1 MKYIKQLFALAT
13 FALAGYAG
21 TATAATAAA
30 TAAPAAVEAPD
41 VLVKRISQDVID
53 TAKADKAIQ
62 AGDQKKV
69 MDLVESKILPYVDFQ
84 RMTQLASG
92 RFWRDATP
100 DQQKALAAEFRTLLI
115 YTYSGALSQIKNET
129 VEFKP
134 MRADPSDTEVEVRSQ
149 VNVPRGEPIP
159 LNYRVAKS
167 ATNGWKIYDINVL
180 GAWLVETYKGTFA
193 SEISKGGIDGL
204 IKALSE
210 KNKKLANKPLKAASN
225 AK

>member
-1 MKYIKQLFALAT
+1 MKFIKQLIVLAT
-13 FALAGYAG
+13 IALAGYAG
-21 TATAATAAA
+21 AAS
-30 TAAPAAVEAPD
+30 AAPAAVEAPD

-100 DQQKALAAEFRTLLI
+100 EQQKALSAEFRTLLI

-134 MRADPSDTEVEVRSQ
+134 LRADPSDTEVEVRSQ

-167 ATNGWKIYDINVL
+167 PTNGWKIYDINVL

-204 IKALSE
+204 IKALSD
-210 KNKKLANKPLKAASN
+210 KNKKLASKPIKAAAN

>member
-1 MKYIKQLFALAT
+1 MKLIKQLIAVATVALAT
-13 FALAGYAG
+13 SVH
-21 TATAATAAA
+21 
-30 TAAPAAVEAPD
+30 AAVPANEAPD
-41 VLVKRISQDVID
+41 ALVKRISQDVID
-53 TAKADKAIQ
+53 TAKSDKAIQ

-69 MDLVESKILPYVDFQ
+69 MDLVETKILPYVDFQ
-84 RMTQLASG
+84 RMTALAAG

-100 DQQKALAAEFRTLLI
+100 EQQKQLSEQFRTLLI
-115 YTYSGALSQIKNET
+115 FTYSGALSQIKNET

-134 MRADPSDTEVEVRSQ
+134 LRADPADTEVEVRSQ
-149 VNVPRGEPIP
+149 VNVARGEPIP

-167 ATNGWKIYDINVL
+167 PTGWKIYDINVL

-204 IKALSE
+204 IKALTE
-210 KNKKLANKPLKAASN
+210 KNKKLASKPLKTV

>member
-1 MKYIKQLFALAT
+1 MKFIKQLIAFAT
-13 FALAGYAG
+13 IALAGYAG
-21 TATAATAAA
+21 AATA
-30 TAAPAAVEAPD
+30 TPAAVEAPD

-69 MDLVESKILPYVDFQ
+69 MDLVETKILPYVDFQ

-100 DQQKALAAEFRTLLI
+100 EQQKALSAEFRTLLI

-134 MRADPSDTEVEVRSQ
+134 LRADPSDTEVEVRSQ

-167 ATNGWKIYDINVL
+167 ANNGWKIYDINVL

-210 KNKKLANKPLKAASN
+210 KNKKLASKPIKAASN